1 MLYLNKMSSY
11 YKPTNN
17 AHARMIKAIEYS
29 KRKGFGYQKC
39 VGIFSRLQHEANE
52 GTHNGHLKKLE
63 EMFKFY
69 SWTAWLI

>member
-1 MLYLNKMSSY
+1 
-11 YKPTNN
+11 
-17 AHARMIKAIEYS
+17 MIKAIEYS